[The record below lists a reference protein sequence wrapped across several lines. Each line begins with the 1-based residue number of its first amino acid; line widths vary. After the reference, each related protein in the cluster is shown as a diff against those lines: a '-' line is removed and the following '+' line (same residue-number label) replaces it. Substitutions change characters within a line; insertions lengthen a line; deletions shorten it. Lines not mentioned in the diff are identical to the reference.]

1 MKKAVY
7 IPREMMRMISRHKL
21 YFFAPLLLM
30 LACLA
35 GLIYYAGP
43 TVLITFLYAG
53 V

>member
-21 YFFAPLLLM
+21 YFIAPLLIM

-35 GLIYYAGP
+35 GLVIYAGP
-43 TVLITFLYAG
+43 TVLISFLYAG